1 MSDPL
6 GHAAVMKIKKPLR
19 FVVPILARQ
28 IPFVAQRHT
37 IFPPPPEQLPLN
49 LDHLTASGLPLR
61 EAIPVRSAEY
71 WLELG
76 EPGLALQ
83 ELQTLSASAC
93 QHAWPLRVQSQTTRA
108 TTH

>member
-6 GHAAVMKIKKPLR
+6 GHAGGMKIENSLR
-19 FVVPILARQ
+19 FIVQALARHV
-28 IPFVAQRHT
+28 PFVADGHT
-37 IFPPPPEQLPLN
+37 VPQPPPEQLPLN

-76 EPGLALQ
+76 EPGLALK
-83 ELQTLSASAC
+83 ELQILSASSR
-93 QHAWPLRVQSQTTRA
+93 QHSWPRRVQLLATHA
-108 TTH
+108 TTL